1 LGKIKNKM
9 IKFKK
14 IKENFVHHTA
24 IINWKKVKIGKGN
37 IIGPNVIIGTDAQ
50 HPYLDS
56 KGEIIIGN
64 NNTFREFTT
73 VHLPTEIKKI
83 TKIGNNCYFMALSHI
98 AHDCNI
104 EDEVIFSNNVTLG
117 GNTYVMTKSQIGF
130 NSTIH
135 QNQVIGSF
143 SMIGMSSVIT
153 KKMKIIPG
161 YIYAGNP
168 AKRIALN
175 KIGIKKKNI
184 SKIDLKK
191 EKIRFTSIAK
201 KHSLYKG

>member
-1 LGKIKNKM
+1 M

-175 KIGIKKKNI
+175 KVGIKKKNI

>member
-1 LGKIKNKM
+1 
-9 IKFKK
+9 
-14 IKENFVHHTA
+14 
-24 IINWKKVKIGKGN
+24 
-37 IIGPNVIIGTDAQ
+37 
-50 HPYLDS
+50 
-56 KGEIIIGN
+56 
-64 NNTFREFTT
+64 
-73 VHLPTEIKKI
+73 
-83 TKIGNNCYFMALSHI
+83 MALSHI

-168 AKRIALN
+168 AKRISLN

>member
-1 LGKIKNKM
+1 M

-201 KHSLYKG
+201 KNSLYKG

>member
-1 LGKIKNKM
+1 M

-201 KHSLYKG
+201 KHPLYKG

>member
-1 LGKIKNKM
+1 M

-83 TKIGNNCYFMALSHI
+83 TIIGNNCYFMALSHI

-153 KKMKIIPG
+153 KK
-161 YIYAGNP
+161 
-168 AKRIALN
+168 
-175 KIGIKKKNI
+175 
-184 SKIDLKK
+184 
-191 EKIRFTSIAK
+191 
-201 KHSLYKG
+201 

>member
-1 LGKIKNKM
+1 M

-191 EKIRFTSIAK
+191 EKIRFISITK
-201 KHSLYKG
+201 KHPLYKG

>member
-1 LGKIKNKM
+1 MGKIKNKK

-24 IINWKKVKIGKGN
+24 IINLKKVKIGKGN